1 MSRGLA
7 GAPWQELEHYGRAMA
22 MDLLQ
27 WVAQRIDQDATLTE
41 EAGLLVLAS
50 LQAIRTSRRSP
61 GTHRADSCRRTS

>member
-1 MSRGLA
+1 
-7 GAPWQELEHYGRAMA
+7 

-50 LQAIRTSRRSP
+50 LQGDQALEELLAGSGSAPTPAEQRR
-61 GTHRADSCRRTS
+61 